1 MRRFVRAAALTTSL
15 LAIPF
20 SAAVPAAAAPNVVAS
35 VKPLHSLAA
44 AVMDGVGSPDLL
56 LEAGQSPHTYA
67 LTPSEAATLERADLV
82 VWVGPALESFLVR
95 PVRNIA
101 RPDASLPL
109 IRLQGLRVLETR
121 EGGSWAAH
129 DHAHESDHSH
139 GGDHGHDHGTD
150 DHAHNHDHTGHDH
163 AGHEHGDHDHVG
175 HDQENSHDT
184 ADATIQGIPADRVD
198 PHIWL
203 DPVNAQRIVQAL
215 AARLAELDPA
225 NKAAYRANAEA
236 VSARIDALDADL
248 AQALQ
253 PVRDVPYVV
262 FHDAYHYFEDR
273 YGMRAVGSITL
284 SPDRQPGARR
294 LVEIRD
300 KIGELDA
307 RCVFREPQF
316 APDLVQTVVEN
327 TAASVDTLDPLGVDH
342 TAGPDAYLEMMRDLG
357 DSLRGCLSPR
367 S

>member
-1 MRRFVRAAALTTSL
+1 MRRFARVAALTTSL
-15 LAIPF
+15 LAM
-20 SAAVPAAAAPNVVAS
+20 SLGAAAPAAAAPKVVAS
-35 VKPLHSLAA
+35 VKPLHSLTA
-44 AVMDGVGSPDLL
+44 AVMQGVGSPDLL

-109 IRLQGLRVLETR
+109 IRLQGLRLLETR

-129 DHAHESDHSH
+129 DHAHGDDH
-139 GGDHGHDHGTD
+139 GDDHGHDHGHD
-150 DHAHNHDHTGHDH
+150 EDAHSHDHGGHDH
-163 AGHEHGDHDHVG
+163 G
-175 HDQENSHDT
+175 NSHDT
-184 ADATIQGIPADRVD
+184 ADSTIQGVPADRVD

-203 DPVNAQRIVQAL
+203 DPVNAQRIVAAL

-225 NKAAYRANAEA
+225 NAAAYRANADA
-236 VSARIDALDADL
+236 VTARIDALDADL
-248 AQALQ
+248 ARTLQ
-253 PVRDVPYVV
+253 PVQDVPYVV

-294 LVEIRD
+294 LVEIRG
-300 KIGELDA
+300 KIADLDA

-316 APDLVQTVVEN
+316 APDLVKTVVEN
-327 TAASVDTLDPLGVDH
+327 TAASVATLDPLGVDH
-342 TAGPDAYLEMMRDLG
+342 AAGPDAYLEMMRDLG
-357 DSLRGCLSPR
+357 ASLRGCLSPK